1 MSRKKLSDNE
11 GRFLKGD
18 QLPIAPAPT
27 APEPAPEPIAPAP
40 APAQPNTTEDA
51 MSQIFAPAKTDK
63 EPSTRFTADL
73 PDSLHERLSMAAL
86 KAKKTKVQL
95 VREILNQ
102 VLPE

>member
-1 MSRKKLSDNE
+1 MTRKKLSDKE

-18 QLPIAPAPT
+18 QLPIAPVPT
-27 APEPAPEPIAPAP
+27 TDEPAPEPT
-40 APAQPNTTEDA
+40 QQSTTDA

>member
-1 MSRKKLSDNE
+1 MTRKKLSDTE
-11 GRFLKGD
+11 QTFLTGD
-18 QLPIAPAPT
+18 RAAPSAMPEALEVQSKLIPT
-27 APEPAPEPIAPAP
+27 D
-40 APAQPNTTEDA
+40 DA
-51 MSQIFAPAKTDK
+51 MSQILSPPPESK
-63 EPSTRFTADL
+63 EASTRFTADL